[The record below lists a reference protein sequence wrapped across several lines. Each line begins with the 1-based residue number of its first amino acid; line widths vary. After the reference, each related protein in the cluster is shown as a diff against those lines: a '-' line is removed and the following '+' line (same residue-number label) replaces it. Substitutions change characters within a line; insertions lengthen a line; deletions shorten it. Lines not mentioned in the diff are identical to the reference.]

1 MDATSTIG
9 GISSV
14 LLIGLLVA
22 AIKYTGKVDSKWYP
36 ILSMFMGALV
46 GVAWAYAGAF
56 AYVAG
61 ISGGMVLGAGTSGFY
76 DAITGKITTDAT
88 TSNTTTSTTA

>member
-22 AIKYTGKVDSKWYP
+22 GIKYTGKIASKWYP
-36 ILSMFMGALV
+36 ILSMLVGALV
-46 GVAWAYAGAF
+46 GVVWAYAGAF
-56 AYVAG
+56 AYVTG

-76 DAITGKITTDAT
+76 DAVTGKIATTTTDNT
-88 TSNTTTSTTA
+88 NTTT

>member
-22 AIKYTGKVDSKWYP
+22 AIKYTGKIDSKWYP
-36 ILSMFMGALV
+36 ILSIFIGALV
-46 GVAWAYAGAF
+46 GVAWAYVGAF
-56 AYVAG
+56 SYVAG
-61 ISGGMVLGAGTSGFY
+61 IPGGMVLGAMTSGFY
-76 DAITGKITTDAT
+76 DSVTGKIAT
-88 TSNTTTSTTA
+88 PTE